1 MKINFPKNIVQAERH
16 RISKIIEK
24 AVRDIGLEKD
34 VFTIDLK
41 ISKSLKDNADV
52 DYKNLKEG
60 KISLLIGNR
69 LVKKLDKNLIYHE
82 LFHVWDRLYARIRF
96 KRKIKKE
103 SKLLRDLIGEII
115 NFSIDGRL
123 EKMGFPHISK
133 NQRLKLAK
141 NFLRKYYNKKF
152 DEKELRKLIDKLW
165 GKKFNSTNE
174 VILWAKRYYKIL
186 K

>member
-1 MKINFPKNIVQAERH
+1 
-16 RISKIIEK
+16 
-24 AVRDIGLEKD
+24 
-34 VFTIDLK
+34 
-41 ISKSLKDNADV
+41 
-52 DYKNLKEG
+52 
-60 KISLLIGNR
+60 
-69 LVKKLDKNLIYHE
+69 
-82 LFHVWDRLYARIRF
+82 
-96 KRKIKKE
+96 
-103 SKLLRDLIGEII
+103 
-115 NFSIDGRL
+115 
-123 EKMGFPHISK
+123 MGFPHISK